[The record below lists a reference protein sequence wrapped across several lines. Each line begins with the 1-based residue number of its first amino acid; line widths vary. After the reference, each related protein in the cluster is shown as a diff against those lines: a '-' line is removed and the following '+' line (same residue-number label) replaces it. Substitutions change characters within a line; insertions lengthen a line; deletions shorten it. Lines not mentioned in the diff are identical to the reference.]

1 MAAIEVNGSYRTS
14 ITVTDD
20 SGNPVDA
27 STVVLTVTLPDQTT
41 VNPAVQQDSTGNY
54 HVDYVMTQQGL
65 YKFQW
70 TTTGPNTSQTD
81 YQSATIFRS
90 IVGLDDVKSFVNFD
104 SESNEDILRQIMS
117 SVTELIENIVGNCV
131 PQTFTDDRITGRQAQ
146 ILRMPHAPLLDEN
159 SLTQIASLWP
169 GGPVWTNENND
180 FIVFPDSATVQ
191 LVSFN
196 PFYYGPWKAT
206 YTAGRKIIP
215 QKIQLAAYEAI
226 YDLWASQRP
235 YGMDQ
240 LEPGPEETAKW
251 ENMLNTYKL
260 PPHAMALLDGDEIPG
275 FR

>member
-1 MAAIEVNGSYRTS
+1 MAAIEVGGSYRTS

-41 VNPAVQQDSTGNY
+41 VTPAVQQDSTGNY

-81 YQSATIFRS
+81 YQSATVFRS
-90 IVGLDDVKSFVNFD
+90 IVGLDDVKSFINFD
-104 SESNEDILRQIMS
+104 SESNEDILRSIMS
-117 SVTELIENIVGNCV
+117 AVTELIENIVGNCV
-131 PQTFTDDRITGRQAQ
+131 LQTYTDDRITGRSAQ
-146 ILRMPHAPLLDEN
+146 VLRLPHAPLPDEN
-159 SLTQIASLWP
+159 AITSISSMWP
-169 GGPVWTNENND
+169 GGPVWTSANED
-180 FIVFPDSATVQ
+180 FMVFPDSATVM
-191 LVSFN
+191 LASYL
-196 PFYYGPWKAT
+196 PFYLGPWKAT
-206 YTAGRKIIP
+206 YTAGRRIIP

-226 YDLWASQRP
+226 YDLWSSQRP

-251 ENMLNTYKL
+251 EVMVNTYKL